1 MGRYAPPYAK
11 VFRPLEHQKAMF
23 RRGDSAL
30 VVVAYNTRQFP
41 QFRDTPLEAALT
53 VSPGDRPAPFQVR
66 KSGGDG
72 SGIFKAMAPWAPLIM
87 STEVAAPEKYAVARA
102 RYGISPPYA
111 IGTRVSV
118 SDLLFFKPYGAFPT
132 TADEAIPHALSTE
145 RVRANEK
152 LGVFWEAY
160 GTDPQGEA
168 MKISLTVV
176 REISEDPGFLR
187 RRAQALRLVREVT
200 PVSVTV
206 NDVSAFGTRTSA
218 RALELDISTLPK
230 GAYIVQLELQVN
242 GQYVVRA
249 DHRIEIVDP

>member
-1 MGRYAPPYAK
+1 
-11 VFRPLEHQKAMF
+11 MF

-30 VVVAYNTRQFP
+30 VVVAYNTNEFP
-41 QFRDTPLEAALT
+41 EFRNTPLEAALT
-53 VSPGDRPAPFQVR
+53 VSPGEAPRPFQTR

-72 SGIFKAMAPWAPLIM
+72 SGIFTLKAPWTPLIM
-87 STEVAAPEKYAVARA
+87 SAEVAAPGKYAVARA

-118 SDLLFFKPYGAFPT
+118 SDLLFFKPYGTFPVN
-132 TADEAIPHALSTE
+132 ADSAIPHALSTE

-176 REISEDPGFLR
+176 REIPDDPGFLR
-187 RRAQALRLVREVT
+187 RRAQALRLAREVT

-206 NDVSAFGTRTSA
+206 NDVSAFGSRVSP
-218 RALELDISTLPK
+218 RALELDISTLPR
-230 GAYIVQLELQVN
+230 GSYIVQLEIEVN

-249 DHRIEIVDP
+249 DHRIEIIGP